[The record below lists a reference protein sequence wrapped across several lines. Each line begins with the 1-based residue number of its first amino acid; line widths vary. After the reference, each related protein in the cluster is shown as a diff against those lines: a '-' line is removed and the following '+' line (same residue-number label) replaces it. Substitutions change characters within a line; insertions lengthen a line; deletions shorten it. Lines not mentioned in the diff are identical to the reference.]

1 VAASH
6 EVRLTANFVANLES
20 IHDYLKE
27 HEAESG
33 FDLLLDWLFDSLVS
47 NLEEFPRI
55 GRDFLAREP
64 ASEEG
69 AAKRELLKRRT
80 GRDRE
85 IREYVSADYLVLYA
99 VERSSVFLLAIRHH
113 RQLSFDLRDHWS

>member
-1 VAASH
+1 M
-6 EVRLTANFVANLES
+6 TANLVANLES

-33 FDLLLDWLFDSLVS
+33 FDLLLDWLFDSLIPS
-47 NLEEFPRI
+47 LEFPRI

-64 ASEEG
+64 ASEAG

-80 GRDRE
+80 GQDRE
-85 IREYVSADYLVLYA
+85 VREYVSGDYLVLYA
-99 VERSSVFLLAIRHH
+99 VERSSVCLLAIRHH